1 MNEQHWYPGWQSDAY
16 DPCNQTTRVI
26 EEIHVTT
33 PDQATLV
40 FGATFPFQT
49 SMWHHIVIRT
59 PCAVSPYPR
68 FLPTTHPTTH
78 PRFERIAP
86 RFEKMVCTAIFS
98 NRGRFHCPHQ
108 AIFSNRI
115 RHVTIFSNRSENDQT
130 FFSNLGHGSK
140 ERSCGSKK
148 MPVRSALFKA
158 RINSSRFLP
167 SLK

>member
-1 MNEQHWYPGWQSDAY
+1 MNSTGIRGGRVTCMIL

-130 FFSNLGHGSK
+130 FFSNLGHASK

-148 MPVRSALFKA
+148 CQSVVHD
-158 RINSSRFLP
+158 SRHESILQD
-167 SLK
+167 SCHL